1 MAFDFESALLSDYRP
16 DLGVV
21 ADYFLRLKTAAP
33 TDPPDVTGMLEGQF
47 AVPIPELLQHLAKM
61 VKNEFDTIY
70 AYTVY
75 GQTLRGMARDDI
87 VEHFQDHVDDEL
99 EHANFLLRRMAVLGG
114 GANVPEI
121 DPPHPSTDPC
131 DIIKTMLRM
140 EQESIADWR
149 TLVAMSA
156 GNPMRI
162 KAEEY
167 MVKEQEHA
175 DDLWQL
181 LPAVASP
188 ELMAIK
194 TSSKADREA
203 GRASAERA
211 AAARFERYRYTR
223 SERSGDLVGRIAGA
237 VLGGSTHALHKKAPV
252 SVGAAAVGQH
262 VGGKI
267 GREIGRRIDAERF
280 AKEGSVFSENTNWP
294 SGDPADAI
302 VNRWIGHGNF
312 DRARSRTIEA
322 ELAWGS
328 QGQRT
333 KGSMAAKM
341 AMALKRAFDE
351 MAVSN
356 PNVAM
361 AGGDQQGVVSG
372 TGMTVPAA
380 VTSDD
385 EPVVQSPQPQAPM
398 PTQAPLTDPALS
410 SFVDAERAGTIAELQ
425 QQAAY
430 YKQMADQAQQTA
442 ESMGQQLQSVQQQA
456 GELEQ
461 QVQQSQAQI
470 QQSMQQAQQIQQQ
483 AMQTAQAAQQI
494 AAQSQVAHLQ
504 AVNDAMLHRQLS
516 ENMRAAVAK
525 MKADIQTVLTND
537 PTQGIEMQ
545 LGGQTAPTAGP
556 EVQPGG
562 PAANAPD
569 QELPPDATSPNGDTA
584 PQGAASSNGGPAME
598 GAAPSGGVKTS
609 GARFDQ
615 IKETL
620 KRELKE
626 RGPYMAVG
634 GALGAGVTALG
645 RPHSVKTKKDL
656 EAAEAKGGTATSD
669 LNVAKQKIRHAMAE
683 YVDKH
688 PIAGSALIGIAAA
701 NTAGAVGPTARKA
714 IAGYLK
720 HRKDKR

>member
-1 MAFDFESALLSDYRP
+1 M
-16 DLGVV
+16 
-21 ADYFLRLKTAAP
+21 
-33 TDPPDVTGMLEGQF
+33 
-47 AVPIPELLQHLAKM
+47 
-61 VKNEFDTIY
+61 
-70 AYTVY
+70 
-75 GQTLRGMARDDI
+75 
-87 VEHFQDHVDDEL
+87 
-99 EHANFLLRRMAVLGG
+99 
-114 GANVPEI
+114 
-121 DPPHPSTDPC
+121 
-131 DIIKTMLRM
+131 
-140 EQESIADWR
+140 
-149 TLVAMSA
+149 
-156 GNPMRI
+156 
-162 KAEEY
+162 
-167 MVKEQEHA
+167 
-175 DDLWQL
+175 
-181 LPAVASP
+181 
-188 ELMAIK
+188 
-194 TSSKADREA
+194 
-203 GRASAERA
+203 
-211 AAARFERYRYTR
+211 
-223 SERSGDLVGRIAGA
+223 
-237 VLGGSTHALHKKAPV
+237 
-252 SVGAAAVGQH
+252 
-262 VGGKI
+262 
-267 GREIGRRIDAERF
+267 
-280 AKEGSVFSENTNWP
+280 
-294 SGDPADAI
+294 
-302 VNRWIGHGNF
+302 
-312 DRARSRTIEA
+312 EA

-410 SFVDAERAGTIAELQ
+410 SFVAAERAGTIAELQ

-430 YKQMADQAQQTA
+430 YKQMADQAQQAA
-442 ESMGQQLQSVQQQA
+442 ESMGQQLQSVQQQT

-525 MKADIQTVLTND
+525 MKADIQTALMND

-545 LGGQTAPTAGP
+545 LGGQAVPTAGP